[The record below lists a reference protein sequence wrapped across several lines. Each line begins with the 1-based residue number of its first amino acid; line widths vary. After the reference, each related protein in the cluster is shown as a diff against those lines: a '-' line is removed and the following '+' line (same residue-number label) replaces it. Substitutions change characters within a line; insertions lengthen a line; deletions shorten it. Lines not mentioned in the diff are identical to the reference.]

1 MINKSVHVEV
11 VLNDIHIPK
20 QNNKALNCAL
30 KAIEFLKPDGIT
42 LNGDIMD
49 SGTFSR
55 HDRFSPPK
63 CHWTDSQFY
72 KHSKHEYDGMIKL
85 LDRIDRIAPKA
96 RKRYEMGNHEVWV
109 EDFIKESPAIRRPR
123 FSLEDRLGL
132 KKRGYSVYK
141 YNDFMHLGKLK
152 VTHGI
157 YSGQNH
163 AKKHLNEMGTSILYG
178 HLHNIE
184 VASKVTPA
192 RVSHMAWANGC
203 LCNLN
208 PTYLRNKPQNWNHS
222 FAIVYV
228 WPSGEFQVDVIRIQN
243 GRCVVQGK
251 EIRG

>member
-1 MINKSVHVEV
+1 MTKKPHIEV
-11 VLNDIHIPK
+11 VLNDIHIPH
-20 QNNKALNCAL
+20 QNVKALNCAL
-30 KAIEFLKPDGIT
+30 KAIELIKPQGIT

-49 SGTFSR
+49 CGVFSR

-72 KHSKHEYDGMIKL
+72 DASKKDYEDMNKF
-85 LDRIDRIAPKA
+85 LDKIDKIAPKA
-96 RKRYEMGNHEVWV
+96 RKRYELGNHEMWV
-109 EDFIKESPAIRRPR
+109 EDFISESKTIRRPR
-123 FSLEDRLGL
+123 FGLDERLGL
-132 KKRGYSVYK
+132 KKRGYTLYT
-141 YNDFMHLGKLK
+141 YNDFMQLGKLK

-163 AKKHLNEMGTSILYG
+163 AKKHLQEMGESVLYG

-184 VASKVTPA
+184 VASKITPA
-192 RVSHMAWANGC
+192 HVSHMAWANGC

-228 WPSGEFQVDVIRIQN
+228 WPNKEFQVDVIR
-243 GRCVVQGK
+243 VQKGKCMVWGK
-251 EIRG
+251 EIIG